1 MRTNQFHLELDAYF
15 IFIFKMGLLRLKTF
29 FLGLF
34 ILSENFTSCARGK
47 LLQKLLVFSV
57 ALFFVLAHIFVRLWI
72 NIINILVWYEA
83 TKLFYYWSTS
93 LKQFVIYRERQQE
106 INSKYRCLF
115 EFYWLEPALEGNME
129 KIFETIIIL
138 WKLPGKRVLFY
149 ARAIFSRWNINWGR
163 RAESW
168 VEDTK
173 LCFPRMIWLKLRK
186 IWTPGENKWIMLP
199 CGTRFKGTKFLGQKK
214 FTTYLKH
221 WKIESHDI
229 TN

>member
-34 ILSENFTSCARGK
+34 ILSEDFTSCARGK

-149 ARAIFSRWNINWGR
+149 VRAIFSRWNINWGR

-173 LCFPRMIWLKLRK
+173 LCFPRMIWLKIRK
-186 IWTPGENKWIMLP
+186 IWTPG
-199 CGTRFKGTKFLGQKK
+199 
-214 FTTYLKH
+214 
-221 WKIESHDI
+221 
-229 TN
+229 